1 MAKLD
6 RCFWS
11 SFWGLVVVVV
21 AGCSSEPEATRI
33 SLPSQPS
40 PPVVETRILPPAEAK
55 VELEGLLKRLEG
67 LFDRPSYTLGF
78 QTNSLG
84 QVTSIN
90 LQAEFTYSCDCC
102 TEYLC
107 SEVTDDDIAFFG
119 GFDALEVLEMP
130 KSAVRGHGLKAIG
143 DLKHLRVLDLS
154 WSPVGDDA
162 LVHLADLSSLET
174 LDLKATEIT
183 GEGLRHLAG
192 LPVLSRISLLH
203 CQLSAEG
210 WAALGSLTQLKHLEV
225 MVTKADG
232 DEQHVRHLAN
242 LRHLE
247 TLKTD
252 ARSYRPN
259 PKSAAY
265 PMSVRHEPAEADQLL
280 RWIGSLPNLREVSLS
295 VDGHATQETL
305 RRFPESPQL
314 ESMNVGVEIVPETDA
329 LDDGPSSH
337 EILDRFD
344 ALKALGVYVD
354 CSASAAETERVVEVC
369 HMDALESLSVLMPE
383 SGAECYLHD
392 LPNLR
397 RLTIGS
403 TRHGFYES
411 CKTRE
416 AIAPCFGRVRL
427 ETLPRLQS
435 VTMPI
440 PDELVVENVA
450 TEPDMAPKGRSAS
463 GRPGLHCTLYGV
475 LTESVARSL
484 ASLADLVRLDLNPQ
498 LGSDPEA
505 LDAFRGHPAL
515 SELGIRI
522 NDAPREWVE
531 RISGLRETLQV
542 LELPS
547 AKLRPYQDDSYL
559 PVDGEAIAPL
569 AKLKNLNTL
578 RLENVIDS
586 EGEPISW
593 VSELP
598 CLEYFRLEGY
608 DIGRLSIRLAY
619 DRACWSIGPGRI
631 GTFELSHWPETST
644 DVNLHGG
651 GRPAIFVG
659 GEVDHYVIR
668 DLPHATCLGLSTK
681 ETETVRLEGDLTSL
695 EKIQDPYRQA
705 DWILAPAAKIP
716 RLKRVPRMRQDRSQP
731 RPEIHVSLPTP
742 PFSPP
747 LHLTRGHASSPMHMR
762 ISRPR

>member
-1 MAKLD
+1 MAKLA
-6 RCFWS
+6 RSFWS
-11 SFWGLVVVVV
+11 LFWGLMVAVV
-21 AGCSSEPEATRI
+21 ASCSSEPEVTRVP
-33 SLPSQPS
+33 LPSQPS
-40 PPVVETRILPPAEAK
+40 PPVVEARILPPAEAK

-90 LQAEFTYSCDCC
+90 LQAEFTYTCDCC

-107 SEVTDDDIAFFG
+107 SEVTDDDIAFLG
-119 GFDALEVLEMP
+119 SFDALEVLEMP

-162 LVHLADLSSLET
+162 LVNLADLSSLET

-192 LPVLSRISLLH
+192 LPALSRISLLH

-210 WAALGSLTQLKHLEV
+210 WAALGELTQLKHLEV
-225 MVTKADG
+225 MVTKGDG

-242 LRHLE
+242 LQHLE

-280 RWIGSLPNLREVSLS
+280 RWIGGLPNLREVSLFAY
-295 VDGHATQETL
+295 GLATQDTL
-305 RRFPESPQL
+305 CRFPESPQL

-329 LDDGPSSH
+329 PDDGPSSR

-344 ALKALGVYVD
+344 ALKALGVQVD
-354 CSASAAETERVVEVC
+354 CSESAADSERVVEIC
-369 HMDALESLSVLMPE
+369 HMDALESLAVSMPE
-383 SGAECYLHD
+383 QGAECHLHD

-397 RLTIGS
+397 ELRIGTS
-403 TRHGFYES
+403 RQTFYDS

-416 AIAPCFGRVRL
+416 AVAPCFERVRL
-427 ETLPRLQS
+427 ENLPRLQS

-450 TEPDMAPKGRSAS
+450 TERDMAPKGRSAS

-475 LTESVARSL
+475 LTESVSRSL

-498 LGSDPEA
+498 LGSNPEA

-515 SELGIRI
+515 SELGVRI
-522 NDAPREWVE
+522 NDAPGEWVE

-547 AKLRPYQDDSYL
+547 AKLRPHRDDSYL

-569 AKLKNLNTL
+569 AHLKNLNTL
-578 RLENVIDS
+578 RLENVIDP

-598 CLEYFRLEGY
+598 RLEYFRLEGH

-619 DRACWSIGPGRI
+619 DRACWSIGPGKI

-644 DVNLHGG
+644 DVKLHGG
-651 GRPAIFVG
+651 GRPRISVG
-659 GEVDHYVIR
+659 GEVDHYVVR
-668 DLPHATCLGLSTK
+668 DIPHATCLGLSTK
-681 ETETVRLEGDLTSL
+681 GTETVRLEGDLSSL
-695 EKIQDPYRQA
+695 LKVQDPYWEA
-705 DWILAPAAKIP
+705 DWIVAPTAKIP
-716 RLKRVPRMRQDRSQP
+716 RLKRIPRRRQDRPQP
-731 RPEIHVSLPTP
+731 RPEIQVSLPTP

-747 LHLTRGHASSPMHMR
+747 LHLTRDRASSPVHLR